1 MGFFLTAMGTILLL
15 LSLAGVAFGVFMAT
29 HPKTAEA
36 GRLFAIWWVP
46 GVAGAWGVL
55 MRDTVTFAVG
65 LICFLVAGA
74 VFALETN
81 RTGKTAARRKN
92 GGGRRTASTR
102 TTRENRTRN
111 PRKAAS

>member
-1 MGFFLTAMGTILLL
+1 VTLILTAIGTILLL
-15 LSLAGVAFGVFMAT
+15 LSLAGVAFGIFMAT
-29 HPKTAEA
+29 HPRTAEA

-74 VFALETN
+74 VFLLETG
-81 RTGKTAARRKN
+81 RTGKPAARRKK
-92 GGGRRTASTR
+92 GGKRRSSSAR
-102 TTRENRTRN
+102 TTKENRTKNYR
-111 PRKAAS
+111 RAAS